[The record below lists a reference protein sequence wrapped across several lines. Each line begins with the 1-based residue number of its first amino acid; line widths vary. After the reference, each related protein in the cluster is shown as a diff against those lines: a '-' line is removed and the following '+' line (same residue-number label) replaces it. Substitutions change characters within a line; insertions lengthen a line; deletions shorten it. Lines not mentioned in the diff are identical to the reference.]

1 MNLMQYLSVGGTL
14 EGPREKFLSRRIGH
28 SQEGLADEEGG
39 EFAHPESMA
48 LVRPAVQDLGQG
60 EFGFL
65 ELPEIESKP
74 SGPGNHLDLRQEEA
88 KPRDREQIE
97 VYSRISPSRVRVV
110 RNDLTGSDLAVRT
123 GKGVEQYRPS
133 LIAEEPSR
141 SSWSER
147 MRGRFE
153 SLNQVLRWVSRQ
165 SWRWMLAFKSFW
177 PAGIIAG
184 SSVTALKVAP
194 EKVAQDTPAQMSS
207 TELDEAIEMAKDYK
221 TDVYVDGRVAWSY
234 EEYASIVKEIVPVED
249 DNDL

>member
-1 MNLMQYLSVGGTL
+1 MNLMQYLSVSGTL
-14 EGPREKFLSRRIGH
+14 EGPREKFFSRRIGH
-28 SQEGLADEEGG
+28 SQEGLADGEGG
-39 EFAHPESMA
+39 EFDHPEPMA

-74 SGPGNHLDLRQEEA
+74 SGLGNHLDLRQEEA
-88 KPRDREQIE
+88 KPRDREQVE

-123 GKGVEQYRPS
+123 AEGVEQYRPS
-133 LIAEEPSR
+133 LIVEEPSR

-153 SLNQVLRWVSRQ
+153 SLNQMLRWVSRK

-184 SSVTALKVAP
+184 SSVGALKVVP
-194 EKVAQDTPAQMSS
+194 EKVVQDTPVQMSS

-221 TDVYVDGRVAWSY
+221 TDVYMDGRVAWSY

>member
-28 SQEGLADEEGG
+28 SQEGLADEGGG
-39 EFAHPESMA
+39 ELAHPEPVA
-48 LVRPAVQDLGQG
+48 LVRPAVRGSGQG

-65 ELPEIESKP
+65 EPLEIEPKP
-74 SGPGNHLDLRQEEA
+74 SGPGNHLDLGQAEA
-88 KPRDREQIE
+88 KPQARDQVE

-110 RNDLTGSDLAVRT
+110 RNDLAGSDLALRA
-123 GKGVEQYRPS
+123 GEGVEQFRPS

-141 SSWSER
+141 SSWSEC

-153 SLNQVLRWVSRQ
+153 SLNQVSRWVSRW
-165 SWRWMLAFKSFW
+165 SWRWLLAFKSFW
-177 PAGIIAG
+177 PAGIMAG
-184 SSVTALKVAP
+184 ASVGALKVAP
-194 EKVAQDTPAQMSS
+194 EKVADETPAQMNS

-234 EEYASIVKEIVPVED
+234 EEYASSVKEIVPIED
-249 DNDL
+249 ANDL

>member
-28 SQEGLADEEGG
+28 SHEDLANKGGG
-39 EFAHPESMA
+39 ELAHPESVA
-48 LVRPAVQDLGQG
+48 LVRPGVQDSGQG

-65 ELPEIESKP
+65 EPLEIESKP
-74 SGPGNHLDLRQEEA
+74 YGQGNHLDLRQEEA
-88 KPRDREQIE
+88 KPRARDQIE

-110 RNDLTGSDLAVRT
+110 RNDLIGSDLEVRA
-123 GKGVEQYRPS
+123 GEGVEQYRPS
-133 LIAEEPSR
+133 LIAEEPTR

-147 MRGRFE
+147 MRGRFD
-153 SLNQVLRWVSRQ
+153 SLNQLSRWVSRK
-165 SWRWMLAFKSFW
+165 SWRWLLAFKSFW

-184 SSVTALKVAP
+184 VSVGALKLAH
-194 EKVAQDTPAQMSS
+194 EKVGHDTPAQMNS

-234 EEYASIVKEIVPVED
+234 EEYASNVSKIVPIVVG
-249 DNDL
+249 NDL

>member
-28 SQEGLADEEGG
+28 SQEGLADEGGG
-39 EFAHPESMA
+39 ELAHPEPVA
-48 LVRPAVQDLGQG
+48 LVRPAVRGSGQG

-65 ELPEIESKP
+65 EPLEIEPKP
-74 SGPGNHLDLRQEEA
+74 SGPGNHLDLGQAEA
-88 KPRDREQIE
+88 KPQVRDQVE

-110 RNDLTGSDLAVRT
+110 RNDLAGSDLALRA
-123 GKGVEQYRPS
+123 GEGVEQFRPS

-153 SLNQVLRWVSRQ
+153 SLNQVSRWVSRR
-165 SWRWMLAFKSFW
+165 SWRWLLAFKSFW
-177 PAGIIAG
+177 PAGIMAG
-184 SSVTALKVAP
+184 ASVGALKVAP
-194 EKVAQDTPAQMSS
+194 EKVADETPAQMNS

-234 EEYASIVKEIVPVED
+234 EEYASSVKEIVPIED
-249 DNDL
+249 ANDL

>member
-28 SQEGLADEEGG
+28 SQEGLADEGGG
-39 EFAHPESMA
+39 ELAHPEPVA
-48 LVRPAVQDLGQG
+48 LVRPAVRGSGQG

-65 ELPEIESKP
+65 EPLEIEPKP
-74 SGPGNHLDLRQEEA
+74 SGPGNHLDLGQAEA
-88 KPRDREQIE
+88 KPQARDQVE

-110 RNDLTGSDLAVRT
+110 RNDLAGSDLALRA
-123 GKGVEQYRPS
+123 GEGVEQFRPS

-153 SLNQVLRWVSRQ
+153 SLNQVSRWVSRR
-165 SWRWMLAFKSFW
+165 SWRWLLAFKSFW
-177 PAGIIAG
+177 PAGIMAG
-184 SSVTALKVAP
+184 ASVGAQKVAS
-194 EKVAQDTPAQMSS
+194 EKVEEDTLAEINS

>member
-28 SQEGLADEEGG
+28 SQEGLADEGGG
-39 EFAHPESMA
+39 ELAHPEPVA
-48 LVRPAVQDLGQG
+48 LVRPAVRGSGQG

-65 ELPEIESKP
+65 EPLEIEPKP
-74 SGPGNHLDLRQEEA
+74 SGPGNHLDLGQAEA
-88 KPRDREQIE
+88 KPQARDQVE

-110 RNDLTGSDLAVRT
+110 RNDLAGSDLALRA
-123 GKGVEQYRPS
+123 GEGVEQFRPS

-153 SLNQVLRWVSRQ
+153 SLNQVSRWVSRR
-165 SWRWMLAFKSFW
+165 SWRWLLAFKSFW
-177 PAGIIAG
+177 PAGIMAG
-184 SSVTALKVAP
+184 ASVGAQKVAS
-194 EKVAQDTPAQMSS
+194 EKVEEDTLAEINS

-234 EEYASIVKEIVPVED
+234 EEYASSVKEIVPIED
-249 DNDL
+249 ANDL